1 MLWKGLTRISGL
13 ESEKDMSDP
22 ISNYGRMTQSNAAA
36 RNAIEKVDPKG
47 TSAAS
52 AKEESA
58 PAKAAPGADKI
69 SLSNVAQKV
78 MAQPEFD
85 RAKVE
90 SIKQAIKDGNY
101 PVNPRRIAE
110 SFVALEKLITN
121 WSDSDR
127 AWPTS

>member
-1 MLWKGLTRISGL
+1 MTRILGL
-13 ESEKDMSDP
+13 ESENDMSDP

-36 RNAIEKVDPKG
+36 RSAIEKVDPKG
-47 TSAAS
+47 TTAAS

-121 WSDSDR
+121 
-127 AWPTS
+127 

>member
-1 MLWKGLTRISGL
+1 
-13 ESEKDMSDP
+13 MSDP
-22 ISNYGRMTQSNAAA
+22 ISNYGRMTQSSAAA

-52 AKEESA
+52 AKEETA
-58 PAKAAPGADKI
+58 PAKAAAPGADKI
-69 SLSNVAQKV
+69 SCNVAQKV

-110 SFVALEKLITN
+110 SFVALEKLIT
-121 WSDSDR
+121 D
-127 AWPTS
+127 

>member
-1 MLWKGLTRISGL
+1 MRRNIPAHLHLLFRKVKS
-13 ESEKDMSDP
+13 S
-22 ISNYGRMTQSNAAA
+22 AAA
-36 RNAIEKVDPKG
+36 RKAIEKVDPKG
-47 TSAAS
+47 TSAAA

-58 PAKAAPGADKI
+58 SAKATPGADKI

-101 PVNPRRIAE
+101 PINPRRIAE
-110 SFVALEKLITN
+110 SFVALEKMIT
-121 WSDSDR
+121 S
-127 AWPTS
+127 